1 MKLGFFTAALPGNT
15 LGQAAKW
22 GAESGFQAI
31 EIACWPLEK
40 ATRRYAGVTHIDV
53 TSLDQARAKEIR
65 AMLDVCGLIISSLGY
80 YPNPLHPDAEHRETV
95 IGHLKKVIEGAALLE
110 VPIVGTFVGKDKN
123 KTVPQNLEDY
133 ARIWPPI
140 VKFARDH
147 GVKIAI
153 ENCPMIFSYDEW
165 PGGNNLASTPAI
177 WRKMWEIIPD
187 DNFGLNLDPSH
198 LILQMIDYE
207 RVIREFSS
215 KIFHVHA
222 KDQHIDCEGLYNN
235 GVLSQGMGWQVPRLP
250 GLGDMDWARFFAALT
265 AARYDDVVSIEHEDR
280 VFEGNEDLIKR
291 GFYLSP
297 THPSPIRWEGVSLS
311 DVIKSGCYLNI
322 KLEGDHE

>member
-1 MKLGFFTAALPGNT
+1 MKLGFYTAALPGST
-15 LGQAAKW
+15 LEQAARW

-31 EIACWPLEK
+31 EIACWPIEK
-40 ATRRYAGVTHIDV
+40 ATRRYAGVTHINV
-53 TSLDQARAKEIR
+53 AELDLAQAKNILK
-65 AMLDVCGLIISSLGY
+65 MLDGYGLTISSLGY
-80 YPNPLHPDAEHRETV
+80 YPNPLHPDIEHRAIV
-95 IGHLKKVIEGAALLE
+95 IAHLMKVIEAAEALE
-110 VPIVGTFVGKDKN
+110 VPNVGTFIGNDKN
-123 KTVPQNLEDY
+123 KTIPQNLVDY
-133 ARIWPPI
+133 AKIWPPI
-140 VKFARDH
+140 VKFAKER

-207 RVIREFSS
+207 RVVREFAG

-222 KDQHIDCEGLYNN
+222 KDLHIDHEGLYNN

-250 GLGDMDWARFFAALT
+250 GLGDMDWAKFIAALT
-265 AARYDDVVSIEHEDR
+265 SVGYDYVVSIEHEDR
-280 VFEGNEDLIKR
+280 AFEGNEELVKR
-291 GFYLSP
+291 GFYLS
-297 THPSPIRWEGVSLS
+297 R
-311 DVIKSGCYLNI
+311 DVLKPYI
-322 KLEGDHE
+322 H

>member
-15 LGQAAKW
+15 LEQAAQW

-40 ATRRYAGVTHIDV
+40 ATRRYAGVTHINV
-53 TSLDQARAKEIR
+53 TELDKARVKDIR
-65 AMLDVCGLIISSLGY
+65 KMLDGYGLTISSLGY
-80 YPNPLHPDAEHRETV
+80 YPNPLHPEAEHRETV
-95 IGHLKKVIEGAALLE
+95 IGHLKKVIEAAEMLE
-110 VPIVGTFVGKDKN
+110 VPIVGTFIGKDKN

-133 ARIWPPI
+133 AKIWPPI
-140 VKFARDH
+140 VKFAKDH

-177 WRKMWEIIPD
+177 WHKMWEIIPD

-198 LILQMIDYE
+198 LVLQMIDYE
-207 RVIREFSS
+207 RVVREFAD

-222 KDQHIDCEGLYNN
+222 KDLHVDWEGVYNH
-235 GVLSQGMGWQVPRLP
+235 GVLSQGMGWQIPRLP
-250 GLGDMDWARFFAALT
+250 GLGDMNWGKFFAALT
-265 AARYDDVVSIEHEDR
+265 AIGYDYVVSIEHEDR
-280 VFEGNEDLIKR
+280 AFEGDEELVKR
-291 GFYLSP
+291 GFYLS
-297 THPSPIRWEGVSLS
+297 R
-311 DVIKSGCYLNI
+311 DVLKPYF
-322 KLEGDHE
+322 H

>member
-15 LGQAAKW
+15 LEQAAKW

-40 ATRRYAGVTHIDV
+40 ASRRYAGVTHINV
-53 TSLDQARAKEIR
+53 TELDKAQAKDIR
-65 AMLDVCGLIISSLGY
+65 AMLDGYGLTVSSLGY
-80 YPNPLHPDAEHRETV
+80 YPNPLHPEAEHRETV
-95 IGHLKKVIEGAALLE
+95 IGHLKKVIEAAEMLE
-110 VPIVGTFVGKDKN
+110 VPVVGTFVGKDKN

-133 ARIWPPI
+133 AKVWPPI
-140 VKFARDH
+140 VKFAKEH

-165 PGGNNLASTPAI
+165 PGGVNLASTPAI

-207 RVIREFSS
+207 RVVREFAG

-222 KDQHIDCEGLYNN
+222 KDLHVDWEGVYNH
-235 GVLSQGMGWQVPRLP
+235 GVLSQGMGWQIPRLP
-250 GLGDMDWARFFAALT
+250 GLGDVDWGKFIAVLT
-265 AARYDDVVSIEHEDR
+265 AVHYDYVVSIEHEDR
-280 VFEGNEDLIKR
+280 AFEGDEELVKR
-291 GFYLSP
+291 GFYLS
-297 THPSPIRWEGVSLS
+297 R
-311 DVIKSGCYLNI
+311 DVLKPYI
-322 KLEGDHE
+322 H